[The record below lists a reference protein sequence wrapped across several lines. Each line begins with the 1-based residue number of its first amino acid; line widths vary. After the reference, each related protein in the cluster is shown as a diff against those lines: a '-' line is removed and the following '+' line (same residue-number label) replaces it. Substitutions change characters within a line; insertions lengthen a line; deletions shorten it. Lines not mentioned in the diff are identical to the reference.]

1 MAYYDSRL
9 GKYVVRI
16 VYDGAPLSGK
26 TTSLVTLAGL
36 LGRKGDS
43 AVFSPGEASGRT
55 LFFDWLDYEGGLYNG
70 KGIRCQIVSV
80 PGQKALDDRRQ
91 RLLSTADA
99 IIFVFDT
106 TEDRYGESLE
116 YFRDLS
122 SACSDE
128 VQTAPGILVQ
138 ANKRDLVSAVP
149 MTELKEAL
157 GNAKN
162 VGVIESSAVSGD
174 GVRHSFVLGVGLA
187 LDRIAALQAAG
198 QLPNRID
205 GDIDTGE
212 GLLQW
217 LRGEEGV
224 ADLHEHVSI
233 DEHQVD
239 EVASPDGDTIIARR
253 FAALLGEQQ
262 QDRAAAANDDSGVSK
277 QAGIVSQLG
286 QDTVGLF
293 SERELSVSGDDCT
306 VAIPSVSVP
315 AGFIW
320 PPVEGRLIV
329 NEVTSDADLVVSEA
343 HDRWLAQSK
352 HWTLVSLKTDF
363 FENPSVARPALIE
376 LVKNH
381 IKLKG
386 LLSGGRCVAL
396 SPDGDKWRLW
406 QIARKE
412 QSVATALKHLFRSKD
427 AVRIAD
433 LIFRYGELIL
443 RASKLF
449 GSSGVALPVE
459 AATIGASKGDPV
471 YLGWIPSGNSGESE
485 DVSSASTVVRAE
497 IRRMFGETPDMTA
510 LSVPLIVD
518 RLKVHAKDDA
528 ESAMIVDVAS
538 SVLIGH

>member
-1 MAYYDSRL
+1 MAYYDSGL

-55 LFFDWLDYEGGLYNG
+55 LFFDWLDYEGGLFNG

-99 IIFVFDT
+99 IVFVFDS
-106 TEDRYGESLE
+106 TEDRYRESLE
-116 YFRDLS
+116 YFRDLP

-128 VQTAPGILVQ
+128 VQTAPGILLQ

-149 MTELKEAL
+149 MTELKEAV
-157 GNAKN
+157 GDARN
-162 VGVIESSAVSGD
+162 VGIIESSAVSGD

-198 QLPNRID
+198 QLPNRTD

-212 GLLQW
+212 DLLQW
-217 LRGEEGV
+217 LRGEEGAV
-224 ADLHEHVSI
+224 DLHERVSI
-233 DEHQVD
+233 DEHQVH
-239 EVASPDGDTIIARR
+239 EVASLEGDTAIAKR
-253 FAALLGEQQ
+253 FTALLSEQR
-262 QDRAAAANDDSGVSK
+262 QDRAVAANDDSGGK
-277 QAGIVSQLG
+277 QTGIAGQLG
-286 QDTVGLF
+286 RDGVGLL
-293 SERELSVSGDDCT
+293 SERELSVSGDDLSI
-306 VAIPSVSVP
+306 ALPSVNVP

-329 NEVTSDADLVVSEA
+329 NEVASDTDLVIGGTG
-343 HDRWLAQSK
+343 DRWLARSK
-352 HWTLVSLKTDF
+352 QWTLVSRKADSF
-363 FENPSVARPALIE
+363 DDPSIARPALIE

-386 LLSGGRCVAL
+386 LLSSGRCVAL
-396 SPDGDKWRLW
+396 SPDRDKWRLW
-406 QIARKE
+406 QVARKE
-412 QSVATALKHLFRSKD
+412 QSVATALKYLFRSKD

-433 LIFRYGELIL
+433 LIFRYGELIV

-459 AATIGASKGDPV
+459 ASTIGASKGDPV
-471 YLGWIPSGNSGESE
+471 YLGCIPYGSSRETENA
-485 DVSSASTVVRAE
+485 SSASTLVRTE